1 MSAFGE
7 VRVKHNATESRYEAV
22 VQGLLCVAE
31 YEVVD
36 GRMIFTRTFV
46 PLKLRGR
53 GLAGKLV
60 RVALTDAR
68 AKARKVTPTC
78 SYVARLIDRHAE
90 YRDLIAP

>member
-7 VRVKHNATESRYEAV
+7 VRVKHNAAESRYEAV

-36 GRMIFTRTFV
+36 GLMIFTHTFV

-53 GLAGKLV
+53 GLAEKLV

-68 AKARKVTPTC
+68 AKGLKVTPTC
-78 SYVARLIDRHAE
+78 SYVARFIDRHAE
-90 YRDLIAP
+90 YRDLVAP